1 MKGTT
6 SKTTAS
12 KATKPKKVISKPDL
26 LWKDLFTEFH
36 SEAVLFFLGKRQH
49 NAIDFTHPPVY
60 LEQEFNETF
69 AATEPIKKI
78 ADKIVRYKLKN
89 GKFRYLIIHVEFQGK
104 AERHF
109 AERMFRYFVHIYI
122 KYGGRDITAL
132 AIYTGASR
140 PQTYDT
146 FIMSGFGTKITY
158 KFNTYTVRDQTEAK
172 LLKSDNPIAIAV
184 LASLFLIKA
193 GQDPTQK
200 LAYKKNLIEI
210 TRKKNFDRAKLY
222 RLFNFV
228 QYLIR
233 LPPKFEQEYKQFI
246 AQPKNEEKMEY
257 SRDFLEIYASRE
269 IKAIR
274 EEEREAAREAVREAA
289 LEERK
294 KEREKN
300 IMNLYDKMGLT
311 AKQIADVHDFTIKYV
326 QSVIDKFEEERKK
339 KNNK

>member
-1 MKGTT
+1 MTT
-6 SKTTAS
+6 TKSKTTTP
-12 KATKPKKVISKPDL
+12 KTRKPKVKTSKPDL

-36 SEAVLFFLGKRQH
+36 SEAVLFFLGKRQY

-69 AATEPIKKI
+69 AATEPTKKI

-104 AERHF
+104 AERNF

-132 AIYTGASR
+132 AIFTGASR
-140 PQTYDT
+140 PQTFNT
-146 FIMSGFGTKITY
+146 FTMSGFGTNMTY
-158 KFNTYTVRDQTEAK
+158 KFNTYTVREQSEAK
-172 LLKSDNPIAIAV
+172 LLKSDNPFAIAV
-184 LASLFLIKA
+184 LASLYLIKA
-193 GQDPTQK
+193 GQDPSQK
-200 LAYKKNLIEI
+200 LAFKKNLIEI
-210 TRKKNFDRAKLY
+210 ARKKNFDRAKLY

-233 LPPKFEQEYKQFI
+233 LPPKFELEYKQYI
-246 AQPKNEEKMEY
+246 EQPKNDEKMEY
-257 SRDFLEIYASRE
+257 SRDFLEIYASQE

-274 EEEREAAREAVREAA
+274 KEEREAAHKEA
-289 LEERK
+289 LEERQ

-311 AKQIADVHDFTIKYV
+311 AKQIAEVYDFTIKYV
-326 QSVIDKFEEERKK
+326 QSVINKFEEERKK
-339 KNNK
+339 NKK